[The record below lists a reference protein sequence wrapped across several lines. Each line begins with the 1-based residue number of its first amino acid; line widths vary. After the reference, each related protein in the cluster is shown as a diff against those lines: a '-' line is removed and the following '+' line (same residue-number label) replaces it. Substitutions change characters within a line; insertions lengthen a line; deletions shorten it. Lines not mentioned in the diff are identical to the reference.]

1 MLVLNLCFRAADYL
15 IELESIGSS
24 DAEYTSRRKV
34 QKKLIALLKKFVT
47 FMVLSQFFWCLTYI
61 PFVPATPVQLV
72 LSLWILL
79 PNNEGEKVVYL
90 AMSGYLTQFEV
101 KATYVKYSFFA

>member
-34 QKKLIALLKKFVT
+34 QKKLIALLKK
-47 FMVLSQFFWCLTYI
+47 L
-61 PFVPATPVQLV
+61 
-72 LSLWILL
+72 
-79 PNNEGEKVVYL
+79 
-90 AMSGYLTQFEV
+90 
-101 KATYVKYSFFA
+101 